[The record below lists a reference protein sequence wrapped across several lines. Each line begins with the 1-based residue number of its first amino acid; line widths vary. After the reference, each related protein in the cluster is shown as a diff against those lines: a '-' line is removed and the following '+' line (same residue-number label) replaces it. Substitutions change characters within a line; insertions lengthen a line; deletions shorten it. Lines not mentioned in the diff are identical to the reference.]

1 MWPSSVENP
10 DVVDVIDAASMELE
24 SGFISETAMEI
35 TEKTVCYPSVRAVEY
50 QLIVTCS
57 ADEGCDPVCALDVCR
72 EFRVNICGS
81 FEDPQHLLVFF
92 DTTVDVGV
100 AACHLMESLLLVD
113 HVLKEKNVLILV
125 FRVPAQPIDRLAQA
139 IKSSFLSFGF
149 PVVVGVLTP
158 HLSGGLVF
166 RARSRR
172 AYRRTCWIFV
182 KAMNAAQVLPVVLHA
197 PLRVCSGDQTLYA
210 PR

>member
-50 QLIVTCS
+50 QLIVAC
-57 ADEGCDPVCALDVCR
+57 AANEGCDPVGALDVRR

-158 HLSGGLVF
+158 HLSGGADWFFAHEVEELTAVP
-166 RARSRR
+166 AGYS
-172 AYRRTCWIFV
+172 
-182 KAMNAAQVLPVVLHA
+182 
-197 PLRVCSGDQTLYA
+197 
-210 PR
+210 

>member
-81 FEDPQHLLVFF
+81 FEDPQHLLVF
-92 DTTVDVGV
+92 
-100 AACHLMESLLLVD
+100 
-113 HVLKEKNVLILV
+113 
-125 FRVPAQPIDRLAQA
+125 
-139 IKSSFLSFGF
+139 
-149 PVVVGVLTP
+149 
-158 HLSGGLVF
+158 
-166 RARSRR
+166 
-172 AYRRTCWIFV
+172 
-182 KAMNAAQVLPVVLHA
+182 
-197 PLRVCSGDQTLYA
+197 
-210 PR
+210 

>member
-1 MWPSSVENP
+1 M
-10 DVVDVIDAASMELE
+10 
-24 SGFISETAMEI
+24 
-35 TEKTVCYPSVRAVEY
+35 
-50 QLIVTCS
+50 
-57 ADEGCDPVCALDVCR
+57 
-72 EFRVNICGS
+72 
-81 FEDPQHLLVFF
+81 FF

-158 HLSGGLVF
+158 HLSGGADWFFAHEVEELTAVP
-166 RARSRR
+166 AGYS
-172 AYRRTCWIFV
+172 
-182 KAMNAAQVLPVVLHA
+182 
-197 PLRVCSGDQTLYA
+197 
-210 PR
+210 